1 MPQLD
6 FGAWFNQTATVL
18 LAFWLL
24 IYLFIFVFLTQGTYL
39 LKFRNKLT
47 SLRDLVAST
56 YSTQNTALETESA
69 AVQLIL
75 LAQPLAV
82 NQSLV
87 QTNFTK
93 DAELLKLVQETLNEV
108 ATSLTALET
117 LINLELTQPVL
128 AEDEATTQE

>member
-47 SLRDLVAST
+47 SLRDLIAST
-56 YSTQNTALETESA
+56 YSTQNAALETEAA

-93 DAELLKLVQETLNEV
+93 DVELLKLVQETLNEV

-117 LINLELTQPVL
+117 LINLELTQPTL
-128 AEDEATTQE
+128 DEEDTTEE

>member
-1 MPQLD
+1 M
-6 FGAWFNQTATVL
+6 
-18 LAFWLL
+18 
-24 IYLFIFVFLTQGTYL
+24 
-39 LKFRNKLT
+39 K
-47 SLRDLVAST
+47 
-56 YSTQNTALETESA
+56 NTALETESA

-128 AEDEATTQE
+128 VEDEATTQE